1 MSYIKALM
9 ERRQNVWEQSKALLD
24 AAEARGGEQA
34 ALTAEE
40 EATYQR
46 LNTELDAIDARAK
59 ELQEAEQRTKDADE
73 AFRSLLDRPADREP
87 NGPEGN
93 TALRSFLTGET
104 RSYEIRPEGV
114 VDFRALTKGTATAG
128 GNTVST
134 TFYNRL
140 MEYLIESSG
149 LMSAGPTVLNTSS
162 GEPIEI
168 PIVTA
173 LTTGALVAEGGQIP
187 TSEPA
192 FGKRT
197 LGAYKYGAMMK
208 VSTELLTDS
217 AVDLEGFLAR
227 QAGRALGNAF
237 GIAGITGTGSNQ
249 PAGLVTSATAGV
261 TGGVGVV
268 GVPTADNLIDLFYSV
283 IAPYRNSSNAA
294 WLVRDSTMAA
304 IRKLKDDNGQYL
316 WQPSLIAGTP
326 ETLLGKPVYTDP
338 NIAGTGLDAKSVIFG
353 DISAY
358 YVRMAGGVRFE
369 RSDDFD
375 FDHDLVTFR
384 ALLRADGVLADQTG
398 AIKYFAGGA
407 S

>member
-1 MSYIKALM
+1 MPQFIKQIQ
-9 ERRQNVWEQSKALLD
+9 ERRNSLWEQSKALLD
-24 AAEARGGEQA
+24 AAEARGQDLAG
-34 ALTAEE
+34 EE
-40 EATYQR
+40 EQTWQR
-46 LNTELDAIDARAK
+46 LNTEIDQIDVRVK
-59 ELQEAEQRTKDADE
+59 ELLDAEQRTRDADE
-73 AFRSLLDRPADREP
+73 AFRSLLGKPAERQP
-87 NGPEGN
+87 GSAEGN

-104 RSYEIRPEGV
+104 RSYEIRPQGV
-114 VDFRALTKGTATAG
+114 VDFRALTKGTASAG

-149 LMSAGPTVLNTSS
+149 LMAAGPTVLNTSS

-173 LTTGALVAEGGQIP
+173 LTTGALVPEGGQIP

-208 VSTELLTDS
+208 VSTELLTDT

-237 GIAGITGTGSNQ
+237 GTAGITGTGTNQ

-261 TGGVGVV
+261 TGGTGVV

-283 IAPYRNSSNAA
+283 TAPYRNSSSAA
-294 WLVRDSTMAA
+294 WLVKDSTMAS
-304 IRKLKDDNGQYL
+304 IRKLKDLNGQYL
-316 WQPSLIAGTP
+316 WQPSLVAGTP

-338 NIAGTGLDAKSVIFG
+338 NIAGTGLGAKSVIFG

-358 YVRMAGGVRFE
+358 YVRLAGGVRFE

>member
-1 MSYIKALM
+1 MSYIKALL

-24 AAEARGGEQA
+24 KAESEKRE
-34 ALTAEE
+34 LTAEE
-40 EATYQR
+40 EGTWQA
-46 LNTELDAIDARAK
+46 LNADLDKIDARAK
-59 ELQEAEQRTKDADE
+59 ELTEAEQRTKDADD
-73 AFRSLLDRPADREP
+73 AFRSLLDRPADRDTP
-87 NGPEGN
+87 KGDN
-93 TALRSFLTGET
+93 TALRSFLTGES
-104 RSYEIRPEGV
+104 RSYEILPEGR
-114 VDFRALTKGTATAG
+114 VDFRALTKGTASAG
-128 GNTVST
+128 GNTVRT

-149 LMSAGPTVLNTSS
+149 LMSAGPTVLNTAS

-168 PIVTA
+168 PIVTSLSEA
-173 LTTGALVAEGGQIP
+173 ALVAEGGQIP

-208 VSTELLTDS
+208 VSSELLTDT

-227 QAGRALGNAF
+227 QAGRALGNKF
-237 GIAGITGTGSNQ
+237 GAAGITGTGSNQ

-261 TGGVGVV
+261 TGGTGVV

-283 IAPYRNSSNAA
+283 IAPYRNSSSAA
-294 WLVRDSTMAA
+294 WLVKDSTMAA

-316 WQPSLIAGTP
+316 WQPSLVAGTP

-338 NIAGTGLDAKSVIFG
+338 NVAGTGLGAKSVIFG

-358 YVRMAGGVRFE
+358 YVRMVGGVRFE

-375 FDHDLVTFR
+375 FDHDMVTFR

>member
-1 MSYIKALM
+1 MSDFIKRLQ
-9 ERRQNVWEQSKALLD
+9 ERRNNVWEQAKGLLD
-24 AAEARGGEQA
+24 AAESEKRD
-34 ALTAEE
+34 LTAEE
-40 EATYQR
+40 EQTYQR
-46 LNTELDAIDARAK
+46 LNADLDAIDARTKDMAD
-59 ELQEAEQRTKDADE
+59 AEQRTKDAGE
-73 AFRSLLDRPADREP
+73 AFRALLDRPVERQATS
-87 NGPEGN
+87 PEGN
-93 TALRSFLTGET
+93 AVLRSFLTGET
-104 RSYEIRPEGV
+104 RSYEIRPEGRV
-114 VDFRALTKGTATAG
+114 NFRDLTKGTASAG
-128 GNTVST
+128 GNTVQT
-134 TFYNRL
+134 TFYGRL
-140 MEYLIESSG
+140 LEYMIESSG
-149 LMSAGPTVLNTSS
+149 LLAAGPTVLNTTS

-173 LTTGALVAEGGQIP
+173 LSTGALVAEGAQIP

-208 VSTELLTDS
+208 VSTELLTDT
-217 AVDLEGFLAR
+217 AVDLEGFLAQ

-237 GIAGITGTGSNQ
+237 GIAGITGTGTNQ
-249 PAGLVTSATAGV
+249 PGGLVTSASAGV
-261 TGGVGVV
+261 TGGTGVV

-283 IAPYRNSSNAA
+283 IAPYRNSASAA
-294 WLVRDSTMAA
+294 WLVKDSTMAS
-304 IRKLKDDNGQYL
+304 IRKLKDLNGQYL
-316 WQPSLIAGTP
+316 LQPSLVAGTP

-338 NIAGTGLDAKSVIFG
+338 NIAGTGLGAKSVIFG
-353 DISAY
+353 DISQY

-375 FDHDLVTFR
+375 FDHDMVTFR